1 MDIKQ
6 ILLRYGNENLNL
18 LNELQSSSNDQVD
31 LNDRECSGIIEES
44 SVDNRRKNDESD
56 SFIEIQRRIKEK
68 YGMNNRS
75 PSPADEV
82 SPVNT
87 KKRDERDYSPQL
99 TQSISSRYE
108 KLTGKSPTADIL
120 TSSLDELLKSLKTKF
135 SKNEKGAQENN
146 RSSHLQPF
154 DTIQKLLQSHIFKKD
169 LEGQLGGERALGKRG
184 ETENQMNDAHT
195 FQRDNSLSRLSN
207 HS

>member
-6 ILLRYGNENLNL
+6 ILLKYGNENLNL

-31 LNDRECSGIIEES
+31 LNDRECTGIEES
-44 SVDNRRKNDESD
+44 SVDKRRKNDESD

-75 PSPADEV
+75 PSPADDV
-82 SPVNT
+82 SPENT
-87 KKRDERDYSPQL
+87 KKRDEREYSPQL
-99 TQSISSRYE
+99 TQSLSSRYE

-135 SKNEKGAQENN
+135 SKNEKGA
-146 RSSHLQPF
+146 
-154 DTIQKLLQSHIFKKD
+154 
-169 LEGQLGGERALGKRG
+169 
-184 ETENQMNDAHT
+184 
-195 FQRDNSLSRLSN
+195 
-207 HS
+207 